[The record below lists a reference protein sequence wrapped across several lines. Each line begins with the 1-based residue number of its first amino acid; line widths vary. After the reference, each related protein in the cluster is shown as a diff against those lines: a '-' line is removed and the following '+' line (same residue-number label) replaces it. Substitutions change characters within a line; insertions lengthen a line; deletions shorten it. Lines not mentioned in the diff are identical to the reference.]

1 MGIKVETI
9 ITDDQGNRIVVH
21 HQYEEETSL
30 LDKNVDDIELL
41 VMKAK
46 KDMGKSA
53 ELELLRLNQSDY
65 TKKKSLRVSSE
76 WYE

>member
-21 HQYEEETSL
+21 HQYEEESSL

>member
-65 TKKKSLRVSSE
+65 TKKKKP
-76 WYE
+76 